1 MAEPLEADLE
11 VMRRIPFF
19 QDFSAEH
26 LHSVASSAESRSLP
40 EKLLLF
46 DEGQLL
52 HSAYVIIS
60 GSMRAERKGKSGGEP
75 ARREIGPGVLLG
87 ERALI
92 VDTRASE
99 SVRVVTRARVLQIRK
114 TNFRKLLQ
122 ENPEVAVALRA
133 RLSRMVVQAAAEYS
147 EVARRL
153 AAIQG

>member
-1 MAEPLEADLE
+1 MAAPLDADME

-26 LHSVASSAESRSLP
+26 LAFVASSAESRSLP

-52 HSAYVIIS
+52 HSAYVVVS
-60 GSMRAERKGKSGGEP
+60 GTMKAERKGKGGEAA

-92 VDTRASE
+92 VDTRAAE
-99 SVRVVTRARVLQIRK
+99 SVRVESRARVLQIRK
-114 TNFRKLLQ
+114 ANFRKLLQ
-122 ENPEVAVALRA
+122 ESPEVAVALRA
-133 RLSRMVVQAAAEYS
+133 RISRMVVLAAAEYS

-153 AAIQG
+153 AAIAD